1 MSIGIIDK
9 IKPKNGGQFPVYED
23 VDALGGFQVQP
34 TITSMNAIPSANQK
48 IGMLVYVVANDTF
61 YQLITIG
68 NPGTWTVTSLSGSL
82 LGDVTGAVGAN
93 TVINIH
99 GASVPASGSL
109 ITGNVL
115 QVTGSSALGYSSINL
130 AGGGNFV
137 TGLLPAINQ
146 APQTLIGDVT
156 GSVASNKVVAITGSS
171 GSVQISAIISGLT
184 SGSGSPLSYGI
195 ANIVMPSDANLT
207 LPAAQFAQPI
217 LRITS
222 TPTLTATRSIILPIT
237 NGAKYDVFNNTTGTQ
252 SLLFIGSSGTG
263 VTIPNGIKAN
273 IYFDGT
279 NYVPSGIIVGGD
291 LSATTNIAQTVSKLQ
306 GNAVESGILGPTQDG
321 YVLTWRNSDNQ
332 WEPLPSTAEAVNM
345 IGDVIG
351 TTSANDVASITGSG
365 GIVQISATLEGS
377 LSGSGTPLSYGI
389 SNIVMPSDANLTLSI
404 SQFTSPIL
412 RITSTP
418 TLTTTRSIILPAHSG
433 AKYDVYNNTTGSQSL
448 LFIASTGSGVTVP
461 HGIKAGIYFDGT
473 NYVPD
478 GLIVGGDLSAVNDIS
493 QKVIG
498 IDGYAINQ
506 NITPTNGQVLAYNS
520 LDGFLEW
527 QTPSSSGTIDGYSV
541 SLGGPIVGQSLVYD
555 NYDGLLEWKSFG
567 TGIYGDGSD
576 GSAICDGTTSVN
588 GMSLAGGNYTLTRDV
603 YFINLIVNTSVN
615 VLGGGYRIF
624 VNNTLTVNGSI
635 NVDGQSGT
643 AGGAAGS
650 PPQGVG
656 THYLGGGSPGLT
668 GSVGGTSNG
677 YGGSG
682 GNCSFGTTGGVVTP
696 PPAGSG
702 GIHSIDVVNG
712 YVSEGGIPV
721 NVTALVLQG
730 GGGGGGA
737 GASTGGGGGGVLVVV
752 ALSLVGTG
760 RISANG
766 GAGMFATYYSGG
778 GGGGFIILVTRIS
791 NGWSGTIGANGGAA
805 GGPGAFAGGIGTIVQ
820 LTE

>member
-1 MSIGIIDK
+1 
-9 IKPKNGGQFPVYED
+9 
-23 VDALGGFQVQP
+23 
-34 TITSMNAIPSANQK
+34 
-48 IGMLVYVVANDTF
+48 
-61 YQLITIG
+61 
-68 NPGTWTVTSLSGSL
+68 
-82 LGDVTGAVGAN
+82 
-93 TVINIH
+93 
-99 GASVPASGSL
+99 
-109 ITGNVL
+109 
-115 QVTGSSALGYSSINL
+115 
-130 AGGGNFV
+130 
-137 TGLLPAINQ
+137 
-146 APQTLIGDVT
+146 
-156 GSVASNKVVAITGSS
+156 
-171 GSVQISAIISGLT
+171 
-184 SGSGSPLSYGI
+184 
-195 ANIVMPSDANLT
+195 
-207 LPAAQFAQPI
+207 
-217 LRITS
+217 
-222 TPTLTATRSIILPIT
+222 
-237 NGAKYDVFNNTTGTQ
+237 
-252 SLLFIGSSGTG
+252 
-263 VTIPNGIKAN
+263 
-273 IYFDGT
+273 
-279 NYVPSGIIVGGD
+279 
-291 LSATTNIAQTVSKLQ
+291 
-306 GNAVESGILGPTQDG
+306 
-321 YVLTWRNSDNQ
+321 
-332 WEPLPSTAEAVNM
+332 
-345 IGDVIG
+345 
-351 TTSANDVASITGSG
+351 
-365 GIVQISATLEGS
+365 
-377 LSGSGTPLSYGI
+377 
-389 SNIVMPSDANLTLSI
+389 
-404 SQFTSPIL
+404 
-412 RITSTP
+412 
-418 TLTTTRSIILPAHSG
+418 
-433 AKYDVYNNTTGSQSL
+433 
-448 LFIASTGSGVTVP
+448 
-461 HGIKAGIYFDGT
+461 
-473 NYVPD
+473 
-478 GLIVGGDLSAVNDIS
+478 
-493 QKVIG
+493 
-498 IDGYAINQ
+498 
-506 NITPTNGQVLAYNS
+506 
-520 LDGFLEW
+520 
-527 QTPSSSGTIDGYSV
+527 
-541 SLGGPIVGQSLVYD
+541 LVYD

-635 NVDGQSGT
+635 NVDGKSGT